1 MEITGRLGSSP
12 SLPGLPQETPRAGTS
27 TSDSFATL
35 MTPSA
40 ASTSRAE
47 ASGKKGSTTGDKTPV
62 SSAPRE
68 RSTPRKAQGRRLVA
82 RGNKQVAKA
91 RSRRAGHRR
100 LRLAYVLTTARG
112 SIITPG
118 RHRHP
123 PGSLGT
129 HRMVLRGVAG
139 SPKPPS
145 AKTTHARIART
156 PVVAP
161 SQAGSKGSQ
170 AAGSKKAVRHPVR
183 PLGSQNASTARNLRT
198 DSPNLMRIRS
208 HVLPGQ
214 TSVQEPLTPPS
225 RRPAVRSPTV
235 RTPDSTQFPAAP
247 PGASRSQAE
256 SHGGPTTPGRTLG
269 RPATQAPT
277 SASPLTTGDTKANAA
292 RSLPGSQESTVWANR
307 QVANRQVAHSSMA
320 SAPDTVLRS
329 PKSATAKT
337 PPEPAISA
345 GPSAS
350 RVSSTIKE
358 TANAIFTP
366 PKALKAA
373 GVRFSSPPVSDAF
386 SVSKG
391 SQTNAAA
398 PSGTKGPSDTMPPFL
413 PSSARKAIAS
423 SSVSVEPHGSSPTAT
438 APPPS
443 IARSRRMA
451 TAQRIAMRWAVR
463 RKSGLFRGPS
473 ASSKKAVAGS
483 ARSGEATSRVGWT
496 PNPSSSPSANGQG
509 APASSSTPSARA
521 GVDTGPPSE
530 WHVQQQQQTTG
541 TVLTARHQADA
552 AAVRADITPHTITLT
567 TPADGAPWQQQLPQ
581 HLDALQ
587 AALRQQGAG
596 QQAHIQAD
604 VRGQSDAH
612 PSPYAPQENGAS
624 RRSASPPQRP
634 AWEFSL
640 EPPSGNAADSTAS
653 TVHWESRA

>member
-1 MEITGRLGSSP
+1 MEITGRLGSPP
-12 SLPGLPQETPRAGTS
+12 SLNGLPQGTPGAGTS
-27 TSDSFATL
+27 PTPSFATL
-35 MTPSA
+35 MTLSA
-40 ASTSRAE
+40 ASTSGAV
-47 ASGKKGSTTGDKTPV
+47 GKTGTPIVDHPPV
-62 SSAPRE
+62 SSTHQG
-68 RSTPRKAQGRRLVA
+68 RSARQKAQGRRLVVR
-82 RGNKQVAKA
+82 RGRPQVAKA

-100 LRLAYVLTTARG
+100 LRVTYVLTMAQGAIT
-112 SIITPG
+112 TPG
-118 RHRHP
+118 RHRHS

-129 HRMVLRGVAG
+129 HRMALRGVAG

-145 AKTTHARIART
+145 TKTSNART
-156 PVVAP
+156 ASTAFVAA
-161 SQAGSKGSQ
+161 SKAGSKGSK
-170 AAGSKKAVRHPVR
+170 AAVSKKAVRHPVR
-183 PLGSQNASTARNLRT
+183 LLGSKNASTVRT
-198 DSPNLMRIRS
+198 PTRDSPNTMRILP

-214 TSVQEPLTPPS
+214 TSVREPLTPPS
-225 RRPAVRSPTV
+225 RRPAVRSLTV

-247 PGASRSQAE
+247 PSASRSQPE

-269 RPATQAPT
+269 RPATQTPT
-277 SASPLTTGDTKANAA
+277 SASPLTTGDAKANAA
-292 RSLPGSQESTVWANR
+292 RSLPGSQESTVWASR
-307 QVANRQVAHSSMA
+307 QGAHSSAA
-320 SAPDTVLRS
+320 SAPD
-329 PKSATAKT
+329 
-337 PPEPAISA
+337 PAISA
-345 GPSAS
+345 GSSAS

-358 TANAIFTP
+358 TANSIFTP

-373 GVRFSSPPVSDAF
+373 GVRSSSSPVSDAF

-391 SQTNAAA
+391 SQTNAVA
-398 PSGTKGPSDTMPPFL
+398 PSGTNGPSDTMPTFL

-423 SSVSVEPHGSSPTAT
+423 SSASVEPHVLSPTAT
-438 APPPS
+438 
-443 IARSRRMA
+443 ARSRRMA
-451 TAQRIAMRWAVR
+451 TAQRIAVRWAVR
-463 RKSGLFRGPS
+463 RKSAAVRGPS
-473 ASSKKAVAGS
+473 TPSKKSVAGS
-483 ARSGEATSRVGWT
+483 PQFGEATSRGGWI
-496 PNPSSSPSANGQG
+496 PNPSSRPSANGQSV
-509 APASSSTPSARA
+509 PSQSRTPSVRT

-612 PSPYAPQENGAS
+612 PSPYPSSPQENGSS

-634 AWEFSL
+634 AWESSL